1 MTSTTATRPLP
12 SVALPRRLH
21 RDRPT
26 PLEYGRKRWL
36 QAVMAVGFVFLY
48 FPIVALVAFS
58 FNDSKLNITWRGFTL
73 KYYVQ
78 AFNNVSL
85 HEAFINSMVDRLAA
99 RLKDNGKDLD
109 GWMRLARAYKVL
121 GREGD
126 AVGAVASARQNFAGD
141 QAALAEIDKSAASLG
156 LAAKQEPVTPQ

>member
-1 MTSTTATRPLP
+1 MSPAER
-12 SVALPRRLH
+12 
-21 RDRPT
+21 
-26 PLEYGRKRWL
+26 
-36 QAVMAVGFVFLY
+36 
-48 FPIVALVAFS
+48 
-58 FNDSKLNITWRGFTL
+58 
-73 KYYVQ
+73 
-78 AFNNVSL
+78 
-85 HEAFINSMVDRLAA
+85 EAFITSMVDRLAA